1 MNQANEPSWDVA
13 REIASSAF
21 KNLAPEV
28 VSLDHAIGRV
38 LGAPALSLCDLP
50 AYETSAMDGWVL
62 AAGGGPWEIVGEI
75 VAGTVPAKK
84 LLAGQAMKIATG
96 GIIPSGGHS
105 VLRWEHAREEAGFI
119 IGQTSPGQ
127 DIRPAAQESKQ
138 GELLISAGTLLTPA
152 MVGLLAACGHDS
164 VLVGRKPRAA
174 ILLLGDELMFS
185 GVPENGRVRDSLGI
199 QIPAMLND
207 LGVEVISV
215 AYLEDELESV
225 INGFKKVIN
234 SVDILITT
242 GGTAD
247 GPRDHIHAAI
257 QSRNWKLLV
266 DRVKVRPGH
275 PMLLAVGKNDAGH
288 SIPILG
294 LPGNPQSAVVAL
306 LTLGLPLINSLLGKD
321 IEPLQNVTTMEELV
335 APVGFNRLV
344 AGRLEGSGFYP
355 AQYLGSA
362 MLRGLAHST
371 GFGVIEGGST
381 RSGASIRWLPLP
393 Q

>member
-13 REIASSAF
+13 REIARSAF
-21 KNLAPEV
+21 KNLDTEV
-28 VSLDHAIGRV
+28 VSLAHAISRV
-38 LGAPALSLCDLP
+38 LATPALSLCDLP
-50 AYETSAMDGWVL
+50 VYETSAMDGWVL
-62 AAGGGPWEIVGEI
+62 SSGGPWEIVGEI
-75 VAGTVPAKK
+75 VAGTAPVKN
-84 LLAGQAMKIATG
+84 LLAGQAMKIVTG

-105 VLRWEHAREEAGFI
+105 VLRWEHAREEDGFI
-119 IGQTSPGQ
+119 IGQASPGQ
-127 DIRPAAQESKQ
+127 DIRPSAKESKK
-138 GELLISAGTLLTPA
+138 GELLISSGTLLTPA

-164 VLVGRKPRAA
+164 VLVTRKPRAA

-185 GVPENGRVRDSLGI
+185 GIPENGRVRDSLGI

-215 AYLEDELESV
+215 AYIEDKLESV
-225 INGFKKVIN
+225 INGFKNAIN
-234 SVDILITT
+234 SIDILITT

-257 QSRNWKLLV
+257 ESRHWKLLV

-275 PMLLAVGKNDAGH
+275 PMLLAECKNDADH
-288 SIPILG
+288 SIPLLG
-294 LPGNPQSAVVAL
+294 LPGNPQSAVAGL
-306 LTLGLPLINSLLGKD
+306 LTLGVPLINSLLGQD

-335 APVGFNRLV
+335 APEGFNRLV
-344 AGRLEGSGFYP
+344 AGRIEGSNFYP

-371 GFGVIEGGST
+371 GFGVIEGGNT
-381 RSGASIRWLPLP
+381 RSGVSIRWLPLP